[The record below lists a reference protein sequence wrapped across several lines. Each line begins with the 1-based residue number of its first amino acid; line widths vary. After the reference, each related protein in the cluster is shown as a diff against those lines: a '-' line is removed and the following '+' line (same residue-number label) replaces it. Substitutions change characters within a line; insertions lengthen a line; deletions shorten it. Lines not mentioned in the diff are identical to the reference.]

1 MCSFLYFLILN
12 LLELCRADNCPN
24 MSFYPKIIGDV
35 TLENEKEFSVRE
47 TNAEVISFY
56 GFGDLGFYNSL
67 ELDIH
72 KQKKDLNII
81 SSIMTSCYQTPPT
94 IAYAYFNSEKN
105 YKPNNST
112 YIQKYKD
119 ATIPSNY
126 GLFTDTTSILF
137 KSIIEYQD
145 IDNDHIYTP
154 DKDIIVQKI
163 GLDKQL
169 WDNICYNTLSNKAN
183 LNIFRIK
190 TKNSSLPIPHTYVD
204 FSLEAQYS
212 STVGISSEH
221 KIITPKSIKLS
232 VDINN
237 FPYMKND
244 TYICLEVIIAS
255 ASTSNNIQYKKT
267 PNNLINIMSNNK
279 MYFMWD
285 DIDSNNIKIT
295 SSQLYDSSISELTG
309 ISSKIY
315 FTGNPTANI
324 TVKKIYYTFD
334 KKNTE
339 QILWDPIIGF
349 GNPPKKETYD
359 KYTTMIIL
367 SSVIGGIILITIIY
381 YCCKKCKNDDIP
393 QYSEIDYEELL
404 RQEQTL

>member
-1 MCSFLYFLILN
+1 
-12 LLELCRADNCPN
+12 
-24 MSFYPKIIGDV
+24 
-35 TLENEKEFSVRE
+35 
-47 TNAEVISFY
+47 
-56 GFGDLGFYNSL
+56 
-67 ELDIH
+67 
-72 KQKKDLNII
+72 
-81 SSIMTSCYQTPPT
+81 MTSCYQTPPT
-94 IAYAYFNSEKN
+94 IAYAYFNSVQN

-112 YIQKYKD
+112 YTQKYKD
-119 ATIPSNY
+119 TVPSNY

-145 IDNDHIYTP
+145 IDDDHVYTP

-169 WDNICYNTLSNKAN
+169 WDNMCYNTLSNTAN
-183 LNIFRIK
+183 LNVFRIK

-212 STVGISSEH
+212 STVGINSEH
-221 KIITPKSIKLS
+221 QIITPKSVKIS

-237 FPYMKND
+237 FPYIKND
-244 TYICLEVIIAS
+244 TYIGLEVIIAS
-255 ASTSNNIQYKKT
+255 ASVSNNIQYKKV
-267 PNNLINIMSNNK
+267 PNNLINITSNNK

-285 DIDSNNIKIT
+285 DIDSNNIPVT
-295 SSQLYDSSISELTG
+295 SSQLYDSSLSELTG
-309 ISSKIY
+309 LSSKIY

-334 KKNTE
+334 KKNAE
-339 QILWDPIIGF
+339 HILWDPIIGF

-367 SSVIGGIILITIIY
+367 FSVIGGIIFITIIY
-381 YCCKKCKNDDIP
+381 YCCKKCQYDDIP
-393 QYSEIDYEELL
+393 QYTEINYEELL
-404 RQEQTL
+404 RREQFL